1 MERKN
6 YEAILK
12 NTTPLE
18 INGRISIKDKYG
30 NLFTA
35 KQIESK
41 SVTNNYAV
49 KGMIP
54 GDHGLAI
61 KYKTDG
67 NIQQTTLRQRRSRRS
82 SFMLKDVPKP
92 CFRIRPS
99 SKRLPPLNARN
110 KDTLSKGEI
119 LLNKTLLDIP
129 PPFTTSK

>member
-18 INGRISIKDKYG
+18 INGTISINDKYG
-30 NLFTA
+30 SLFTS
-35 KQIESK
+35 KQIESR
-41 SVTNNYAV
+41 SVTNNYVV

-54 GDHGLAI
+54 GEHRLAI

-67 NIQQTTLRQRRSRRS
+67 NLQQTTLRQRSSRRS
-82 SFMLKDVPKP
+82 SFILKDVPRP
-92 CFRIRPS
+92 CFKIRPN
-99 SKRLPPLNARN
+99 SKNLPPLNARN

-119 LLNKTLLDIP
+119 ILNKTLLDIP